1 MMAFSLVAL
10 LGIGAVVIGVIV
22 IAAVLMNRGK

>member
-1 MMAFSLVAL
+1 MMFYMVAM
-10 LGIGAVVIGVIV
+10 LGIGAIIIGVVV